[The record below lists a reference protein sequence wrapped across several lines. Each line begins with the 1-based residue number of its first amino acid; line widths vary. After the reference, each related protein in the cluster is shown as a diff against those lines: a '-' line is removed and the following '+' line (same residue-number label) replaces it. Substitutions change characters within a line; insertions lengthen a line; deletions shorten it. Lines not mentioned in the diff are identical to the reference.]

1 MATEDQSQAPSLNEI
16 KGEIAD
22 ADLAAVAGGDKA
34 APPKPPTKPT
44 TKPTKYLVVEMN
56 DVIIT

>member
-1 MATEDQSQAPSLNEI
+1 MATQDRSQAPSLNEI

-22 ADLAAVAGGDKA
+22 ADLGAVAGGDKA

-44 TKPTKYLVVEMN
+44 TNPTKYLVVEMN